1 MKVLLV
7 AATAFELQS
16 IRKEVEENAH
26 DFPTV
31 DFLVSG
37 VGLTATAY
45 ALGKTLAQNQYDLAL
60 NVGIA
65 GQIGTVNSLGQV
77 VEVESEYF
85 ADLGAESKDAFL
97 DVFDLEFE
105 QADKFPFQ
113 QKRIYAQ
120 YPTGFRKLH
129 NLPTIDGISVNKV
142 HGKEESIKKLEQKF
156 SSAVESM
163 EGAAF
168 FYACAQSKQDC
179 MQFRAI
185 SNQVEVRNKANW
197 KIDFA
202 IQNLT
207 VSTLQ
212 FLKQL
217 RNDQH

>member
-16 IRKEVEENAH
+16 IQKEVEENAH
-26 DFPTV
+26 HFPTV

-45 ALGKTLAQNQYDLAL
+45 ALGKTLAQKQYDLAL
-60 NVGIA
+60 NVGIV
-65 GQIGTVNSLGQV
+65 GQIGSVYSLGQV

-85 ADLGAESKDAFL
+85 ADLGAESKDDFL
-97 DVFDLEFE
+97 DIFDLGFVKVDE
-105 QADKFPFQ
+105 FPFQ
-113 QKRIYAQ
+113 HKKIYAQ
-120 YPTGFRKLH
+120 YPSKFKKFH

-197 KIDFA
+197 KIDLA
-202 IQNLT
+202 LQNLS
-207 VSTLQ
+207 STIVQ

-217 RNDQH
+217 ADD

>member
-1 MKVLLV
+1 M
-7 AATAFELQS
+7 
-16 IRKEVEENAH
+16 
-26 DFPTV
+26 
-31 DFLVSG
+31 
-37 VGLTATAY
+37 
-45 ALGKTLAQNQYDLAL
+45 
-60 NVGIA
+60 
-65 GQIGTVNSLGQV
+65 
-77 VEVESEYF
+77 
-85 ADLGAESKDAFL
+85 
-97 DVFDLEFE
+97 
-105 QADKFPFQ
+105 
-113 QKRIYAQ
+113 
-120 YPTGFRKLH
+120 
-129 NLPTIDGISVNKV
+129 NKV

-197 KIDFA
+197 KIDSA

-212 FLKQL
+212 FLKQV